1 MGAGQSEVSCSFL
14 GRGRGGRPLSM
25 DCGRNWEGVVEASHR
40 KEKCICI
47 EL

>member
-1 MGAGQSEVSCSFL
+1 MGAGQSEVSCSFF
-14 GRGRGGRPLSM
+14 GRGRGEHPLSM
-25 DCGRNWEGVVEASHR
+25 DRGRNWEGVVEASHR